1 MVKIHQQ
8 NLSRSAIAFI
18 NQVSFYSH
26 NVLSSSSL
34 PFSVCRRETR
44 AGGGER
50 KVGPPKSK
58 SEDSA
63 SLVLFLNPLAF
74 LSFLPTVHSPIAT
87 TSTIL
92 RDAVSFSTFISR
104 SVSNLLQT
112 LNADSRSFPSA
123 DASTDSRGKSP
134 MISPPKSLKRR
145 RTLSTLAL
153 LPALLLAPQLPL
165 EALDLVRSNTRAARP
180 SRTIP
185 RKNENYKLSYKTLQ
199 ELRLESFVARQS
211 NRSKRG

>member
-1 MVKIHQQ
+1 
-8 NLSRSAIAFI
+8 
-18 NQVSFYSH
+18 
-26 NVLSSSSL
+26 
-34 PFSVCRRETR
+34 
-44 AGGGER
+44 
-50 KVGPPKSK
+50 
-58 SEDSA
+58 
-63 SLVLFLNPLAF
+63 
-74 LSFLPTVHSPIAT
+74 
-87 TSTIL
+87 
-92 RDAVSFSTFISR
+92 
-104 SVSNLLQT
+104 
-112 LNADSRSFPSA
+112 
-123 DASTDSRGKSP
+123 